1 MAGWAVEP
9 EGAGEPWAA
18 PLERRL
24 TADLSGGILWDHG
37 VGGELGVQDAAVCVG
52 VHGQRVQ
59 QLPVL
64 QHPRVQ
70 QAARLGDQLRHVL
83 CRVKAQVLA
92 APARAQAL
100 VSGSL
105 ACPGQLCAT
114 LLRQR
119 AWLRHRVHSNLSLCA
134 LPLPGQECRQPMPR
148 DGQTRRISGK
158 CTDVITQ
165 PHNPH
170 VPWVSADSLEFFMA
184 SEFVHCNFASLRMG
198 EKTCGLQKRAKI

>member
-105 ACPGQLCAT
+105 ACPGLMCNPAETAGLAEAQSPLKSVPLCPAPPWPGVQGAHAPRWANPQD
-114 LLRQR
+114 LREMYGCHHPAPQP
-119 AWLRHRVHSNLSLCA
+119 SCSL
-134 LPLPGQECRQPMPR
+134 GQCRQPR
-148 DGQTRRISGK
+148 
-158 CTDVITQ
+158 VL
-165 PHNPH
+165 H
-170 VPWVSADSLEFFMA
+170 
-184 SEFVHCNFASLRMG
+184 
-198 EKTCGLQKRAKI
+198 GL